1 MAQLAKLATCVPAFK
16 MFIKRYAYLLFNVK
30 ISFFYFF
37 QRKYNLLGYRDLFP
51 IDGGKLKEQP
61 THSIIPTTPHSA
73 CNLLLSVMVGVQGTI
88 LRRGA
93 MHHSSHSQ
101 SQSQSH
107 KGQGRVRICKVCG
120 KESNK
125 GPHWGKSHHWDLH
138 SVWSLWK
145 IMQIKKWFG

>member
-1 MAQLAKLATCVPAFK
+1 MLSSPHTPPHALGTLSPLPSRPARTPSTSPVLVLCYPRQK
-16 MFIKRYAYLLFNVK
+16 GLEPRCGGPPPPPYTSTTSSILLQV
-30 ISFFYFF
+30 IDCEADALP
-37 QRKYNLLGYRDLFP
+37 LLWEINSGGGVNCGAGYTSP
-51 IDGGKLKEQP
+51 EGE
-61 THSIIPTTPHSA
+61 A
-73 CNLLLSVMVGVQGTI
+73 LLLSVMVGVQGTI

-125 GPHWGKSHHWDLH
+125 GPH
-138 SVWSLWK
+138 
-145 IMQIKKWFG
+145 